1 MTIIAPPAIAE
12 PLNLDRVFVIIP
24 ALNEEA
30 TIASVIQDLQSQGL
44 TQIRV
49 VDNGSTDRTCEKA
62 QAAGAEV
69 IQEPITGYGRACWRG
84 LQHLPPEVDWILF
97 CDGDGS
103 DDLSQLPQFFAGCS
117 QFDLILGDRRAT
129 EAGRAALTPV
139 QNFGNWLATFLI
151 QLGWGYQYQDLG
163 PLRLI
168 RRAALEQL
176 QMGDRGFGWT
186 VEMQVRAIKCGL
198 RICEL
203 PVNYHPRRGG
213 KSKISGTL
221 SGSFK
226 AGTVILGTLGRLYF
240 CQKQQ
245 RETEEHGALEL
256 WGNRIQQAGVFN
268 PPKLLWLTAILLVL
282 GSLLLLPYGDLRSAH
297 FWVGVAVMGCGF
309 ALSWILPSVSAL
321 WFWGVTIL
329 TRLILLPMYPGDDVW
344 RYLWEGYIQNQGFSP
359 YHFAPDAPELA
370 NYRTLW
376 WEAINHPNVTAI
388 YPPIAQMGFRLLA
401 AISPSVMVFKMGFVL
416 ADLGVCWLLSRR
428 FSYQQTTLYAWN
440 PLIIYSFAGGAHYDS
455 WFILPLVAARL
466 IFDTSRFAARWVW
479 SALLVGVSIGMKWM
493 SLPVLGFLVW
503 SALRKWRIEL
513 AVAVLLVGCLPFVLT
528 ALPFC
533 YSGTCPLIPV
543 SSTFVRHGR
552 SAEFI
557 PYLVRQVWLPSLQA
571 NWLYAIP
578 LGMVVIGLLWRARSF
593 YLFTEWYLFAL
604 LLLSPIVHAW
614 YFTWMIPFAIATGNL
629 GVRLVSLSAFVYFV
643 LPHRLVNGNF
653 DWHLSEGER
662 WLLWL
667 PLVLG
672 WLWTVG
678 QQEKLWGVR
687 AWGAGHRGS
696 Q

>member
-1 MTIIAPPAIAE
+1 MTIIGPLAIAE
-12 PLNLDRVFVIIP
+12 PPNLDQVFVIIP

-30 TIASVIQDLQSQGL
+30 AIAHVIQDLQSQGL
-44 TQIRV
+44 TKIRV
-49 VDNGSTDRTCEKA
+49 VDNGSTDRTSEKA
-62 QAAGAEV
+62 KASGGEV
-69 IQEPITGYGRACWRG
+69 VQEPVAGYGRACWRG
-84 LQHLPPEVDWILF
+84 LQHLPPGVKWILF

-103 DDLSQLPQFFAGCS
+103 DDLSQLPQFFARCS

-129 EAGRAALTPV
+129 KAGRAALTPV

-151 QLGWGYQYQDLG
+151 QLGWGYSYHDLG

-168 RRAALEQL
+168 RRSALEQL

-186 VEMQVRAIKCGL
+186 VEMQVRAVECGL
-198 RICEL
+198 RICQL
-203 PVNYHPRRGG
+203 PVNYHPRQGG

-240 CQKQQ
+240 RLKKPQ
-245 RETEEHGALEL
+245 EIAEHSATEL
-256 WGNRIQQAGVFN
+256 WRNHNRPVASN
-268 PPKLLWLTAILLVL
+268 PLPAKLLWLTAVLLML
-282 GSLLLLPYGDLRSAH
+282 GSCLLLPYGDFRWAH
-297 FWVGVAVMGCGF
+297 FWLGVAVMGGGF
-309 ALSWILPSVSAL
+309 ALSWMLPSVPAV
-321 WFWGVTIL
+321 WFWGVAIL
-329 TRLILLPMYPGDDVW
+329 TRLVLLPMHPGDDVW

-359 YHFAPDAPELA
+359 YHFAPNAPDLV

-376 WEAINHPNVTAI
+376 WEAINHPDVTAI
-388 YPPIAQMGFRLLA
+388 YPPIAQLGFRLLA
-401 AISPSVMVFKMGFVL
+401 AISPSVMLFKTAFVL

-455 WFILPLVAARL
+455 WFILPLVAAWL
-466 IFDTSRFAARWVW
+466 IFDMSCTATRWIW
-479 SALLVGVSIGMKWM
+479 SALLVGVSIGMKWI

-503 SALRKWRIEL
+503 SAVRKWRVEL
-513 AVAVLLVGCLPFVLT
+513 AVAVLLVGCLSFVLA

-533 YSGTCPLIPV
+533 HNGVCPLIPV
-543 SSTFVRHGR
+543 SSSFVRYGR

-557 PYLVRQVWLPSLQA
+557 PYLVRQVWQPSLQA

-578 LGMVVIGLLWRARSF
+578 LGMVVIWLLWRARNF
-593 YLFTEWYLFAL
+593 HQFTEWYLFAL

-614 YFTWMIPFAIATGNL
+614 YFTWMIPFAIATGNS

-672 WLWTVG
+672 WLWTMG
-678 QQEKLWGVR
+678 RQESLGYR
-687 AWGAGHRGS
+687 EC